1 MEEVLPLM
9 DKYIVAQEDHKLKT
23 MKRQMIEALHDG
35 IIDLDKD
42 NTSLFNDTDKDALF
56 QSVLLKF
63 SNTINELRLELQHLD
78 KETNLHD
85 NNDDNNNDNDTTN
98 ITINDKE
105 NNTSTTNTNSN
116 TYQSSAT
123 MNIYKKSNNTDTNNV
138 IKGLQTE
145 IRQMRSILNA
155 INNDTNN
162 TNNIITKKNEKLQS
176 LLSDLNIL
184 DTVEASSS
192 SSSTSTS
199 NDSKKLPTTID
210 DTAALLSLQKSNE
223 IHNEKMSDLLAL
235 NNDANDLLSG
245 IKSLMN
251 IDDIIIDIDINNYM
265 KMIVTL
271 DHMKVAIVLDYDT
284 KKVRD
289 ITIIESS
296 QVKID
301 VNRILDDVTMM
312 PTPQDLRYCL
322 FALSSCQESQMH
334 LQKHIAAL
342 RKKCI
347 IKQVNTNTV
356 QITLGSGIS
365 VTLLIHE
372 CYPEIPGAVYIDSI
386 IGIGGW
392 DQDELANMKA
402 NINASCFNNIVDVFN
417 FLS

>member
-1 MEEVLPLM
+1 M

-63 SNTINELRLELQHLD
+63 SNTINELRLELQLLD
-78 KETNLHD
+78 KETNLHHD
-85 NNDDNNNDNDTTN
+85 NDDNNDNDTTN

-105 NNTSTTNTNSN
+105 NNTTTTNT
-116 TYQSSAT
+116 YQPSAT
-123 MNIYKKSNNTDTNNV
+123 MNIHKKSNNTDTNNV

-162 TNNIITKKNEKLQS
+162 TNNIFTKKNEKLQS

-184 DTVEASSS
+184 DTIEASSS
-192 SSSTSTS
+192 TTSATNS

-251 IDDIIIDIDINNYM
+251 IDDIIIDIDIDNYM

-271 DHMKVAIVLDYDT
+271 DHMKVAILLDYDT

-296 QVKID
+296 HVKID

-372 CYPEIPGAVYIDSI
+372 CYPEIPGAVYVDSI

-392 DQDELANMKA
+392 DQDELASMKA
-402 NINASCFNNIVDVFN
+402 NINASCFNNIVDVVN